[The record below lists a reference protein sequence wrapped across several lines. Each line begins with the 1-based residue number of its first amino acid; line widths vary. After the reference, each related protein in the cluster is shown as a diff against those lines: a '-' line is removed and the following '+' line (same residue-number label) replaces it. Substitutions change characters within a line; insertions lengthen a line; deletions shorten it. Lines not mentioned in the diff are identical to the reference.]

1 MRSIPQIDANYLSQA
16 LGGLVESFQVESI
29 GSGEGYMS
37 DLYRITLQGRALPAS
52 VILKR
57 PSEDPEKLELATR
70 FNSYGR
76 EQYFYRELSEHSAIR
91 TPRCYLN
98 ADHKFLLLLEDA
110 GLWPVI
116 NVGAGASLAQAITAV
131 SHLAR
136 LHASHWES
144 PPEAVAHFSAGFE
157 AAALDMSSFV
167 IDRLGELP
175 QSAPVQLMQ
184 QYASKSIN
192 YLPLFSAQKQVF
204 SHLDFRL
211 DNMRISG
218 DDLMLFD
225 WGECS
230 LAAPGFDLAYFLITS
245 LTTRNRRTWE
255 ETLLDT
261 YHRVLVANG
270 IQYRREELFNSYRLA
285 VPPGFYL
292 AALVLTRGHQDYGM
306 TLAERCLGAIDDHL
320 PFIMKQFDHTTDFPR
335 RTHARS
341 NTRTR

>member
-1 MRSIPQIDANYLSQA
+1 MRSIPQIDTDDLSQA

-37 DLYRITLQGRALPAS
+37 DLYRITLQGRALPDS
-52 VILKR
+52 VILKQ
-57 PSEDPEKLELATR
+57 PSGDPEKLALASR

-76 EQYFYRELSEHSAIR
+76 EQYFYRELSEYSAIR
-91 TPRCYLN
+91 TPRCYFN
-98 ADHKFLLLLEDA
+98 ADHQFLLLLEDA

-116 NVGAGASLAQAITAV
+116 DVTSGASFAQAITAV
-131 SHLAR
+131 THLAR
-136 LHASHWES
+136 LHASHWRCS
-144 PPEAVAHFSAGFE
+144 PEAAAHFSSGFE

-175 QSAPVQLMQ
+175 QSSPVQFMN
-184 QYASKSIN
+184 QYASQSIN
-192 YLPLFSAQKQVF
+192 YLPLFLAQKQVF
-204 SHLDFRL
+204 SHMDFRL
-211 DNMRISG
+211 DNMRIDG

-255 ETLLDT
+255 GTLLDT
-261 YHRVLVANG
+261 YHRVLTTNG
-270 IQYRREELFNSYRLA
+270 IQYDRDELFNSYRLA
-285 VPPGFYL
+285 LPPGFYL

-306 TLAERCLGAIDDHL
+306 TLAQRSLGAIDDHL
-320 PFIMKQFDHTTDFPR
+320 PFILKQFG
-335 RTHARS
+335 
-341 NTRTR
+341 NTS

>member
-1 MRSIPQIDANYLSQA
+1 MHSIPKINADYLSQA
-16 LGGLVESFQVESI
+16 LGSLVESFQIESI
-29 GSGEGYMS
+29 GSGEGYMA
-37 DLYRITLQGRALPAS
+37 DLYRITLRGRALPAS

-57 PSEDPEKLELATR
+57 PSGDPEKLALATR
-70 FNSYGR
+70 FNAYGR

-91 TPRCYLN
+91 TPRCYFN

-116 NVGAGASLAQAITAV
+116 DVASGASFTQAITAV
-131 SHLAR
+131 THLAR
-136 LHASHWES
+136 LHASHWACS
-144 PPEAVAHFSAGFE
+144 PEAVAHFSAGFE

-167 IDRLGELP
+167 IDRLGEIP
-175 QSAPVQLMQ
+175 QSRPVQFMQ
-184 QYASKSIN
+184 QYASQSIN
-192 YLPLFSAQKQVF
+192 YLPLFLDQKQVF
-204 SHLDFRL
+204 SHMDFRL
-211 DNMRISG
+211 DNMRING

-230 LAAPGFDLAYFLITS
+230 LAGPGFDLAYFLITS

-261 YHRVLVANG
+261 YHRVLTENG
-270 IQYRREELFNSYRLA
+270 IQYSRDELFNSYRLA

-292 AALVLTRGHQDYGM
+292 AALVLTLGHQDYGM

-320 PFIMKQFDHTTDFPR
+320 PFIMKQFD
-335 RTHARS
+335 
-341 NTRTR
+341 NTS